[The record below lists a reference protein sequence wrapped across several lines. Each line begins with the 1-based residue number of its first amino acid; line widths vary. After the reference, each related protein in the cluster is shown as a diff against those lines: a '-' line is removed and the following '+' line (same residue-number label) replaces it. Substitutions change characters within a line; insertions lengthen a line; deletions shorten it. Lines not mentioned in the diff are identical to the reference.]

1 MTGDSPHC
9 VVAVLGL
16 VLGPGGV
23 PSPAL
28 RARCERAAQVA
39 KERDATVIPTGGDAA
54 GAGVTEA
61 RAMADVL
68 GGEMGVREERL
79 LLEEEARNTVENA
92 INVLR

>member
-1 MTGDSPHC
+1 MTEDSPKC

-39 KERDATVIPTGGDAA
+39 SERDATVIPTGGDAA
-54 GAGVTEA
+54 RVGVTEA
-61 RAMADVL
+61 RVMADILV
-68 GGEMGVREERL
+68 GDMGVREERL
-79 LLEEEARNTVENA
+79 LLEEEARSTVENA
-92 INVLR
+92 INILR